1 MSQYQHE
8 HKLAQNGSDDGAPAK
23 KKPGKPGRPPKAA
36 KAMTTL
42 ASATTKATP
51 GTNGHSAKSKM
62 GIQAMV
68 NDDLEGDDLTSPDE
82 EDDVRMDASEEDRED
97 EDDDED
103 ADEELEHDN
112 EHEHEQEE
120 DEEEEEE
127 GDSHDEIEDDH
138 EGETNSHLVTA
149 NGADHAHVNG
159 GYSDDVDM
167 VDAHRT
173 HPGASHS
180 LVVSA

>member
-1 MSQYQHE
+1 
-8 HKLAQNGSDDGAPAK
+8 
-23 KKPGKPGRPPKAA
+23 
-36 KAMTTL
+36 MTTL
-42 ASATTKATP
+42 ASATPKSMP
-51 GTNGHSAKSKM
+51 RTNGHSAKSKM

-82 EDDVRMDASEEDRED
+82 EDDVRMDGSEEDHED

-103 ADEELEHDN
+103 EDEEIEHDN

-120 DEEEEEE
+120 DEEEE
-127 GDSHDEIEDDH
+127 GDSHDEVEGDH
-138 EGETNSHLVTA
+138 EGETNGHHVTT

-159 GYSDDVDM
+159 GYGADVDM
-167 VDAHRT
+167 VDAHRS
-173 HPGASHS
+173 HPGAPHS